1 VTGGLDPDPLLTI
14 DATPGVYAAHDR
26 GGATAAATLT
36 LVPRLQVLTGDGHP
50 GAEIVDAVLAAL
62 LGDGF
67 TLVPALDVE
76 TLLELPSPSGGAAVF
91 TAASGTL
98 ELTAGMLGYDGDIGP
113 GAPAGW
119 AEIAAQRGTLAVLVA
134 TGVDLHAEDRTAR
147 IDQARADGRLVG
159 AQVAFS
165 AA

>member
-1 VTGGLDPDPLLTI
+1 MTGGLDPDPLLTI

-26 GGATAAATLT
+26 GGATAVATLT

-67 TLVPALDVE
+67 ALVPALAADA
-76 TLLELPSPSGGAAVF
+76 LLELPFASGGAAVF

-98 ELTAGMLGYDGDIGP
+98 ELTAGMLGHDGDIGP
-113 GAPAGW
+113 AAPAGW
-119 AEIAAQRGTLAVLVA
+119 AEIATQRGRLAVLVA
-134 TGVDLHAEDRTAR
+134 TSVDLHAEDRTAR
-147 IDQARADGRLVG
+147 IDHARTEGRLVG
-159 AQVAFS
+159 AQVTFS
-165 AA
+165 TK

>member
-1 VTGGLDPDPLLTI
+1 MTGGLDPDPLLTI

-67 TLVPALDVE
+67 TLVQCRRGHVGEHGLGCQAL
-76 TLLELPSPSGGAAVF
+76 A
-91 TAASGTL
+91 
-98 ELTAGMLGYDGDIGP
+98 
-113 GAPAGW
+113 
-119 AEIAAQRGTLAVLVA
+119 
-134 TGVDLHAEDRTAR
+134 
-147 IDQARADGRLVG
+147 
-159 AQVAFS
+159 
-165 AA
+165 